1 MLKDGERLDDLEYK
15 GLEIIQHSDGY
26 CFTSDSVL
34 VANLVN
40 VKHTD
45 RVVDIG
51 TGSGIIAILIAA
63 KFLPKKVI
71 GVEIQERLAEM
82 ASRSV
87 IHNNLSDVIEIVN
100 APAQG
105 VERIIGDGYD
115 VVVTNPPYD
124 ENCKKENATEK
135 EICKSEVSLSVAE
148 CVKTAAR
155 LLKFGGLFYMVNKA
169 RRLTDVIFSMRNSGI
184 EPKKIYFIQP
194 KKDKDADTF
203 IVEGKKGGKPSVIIP
218 KPIVVYEDDGEF
230 TEFARRIYNK

>member
-82 ASRSV
+82 ATRSV

-105 VERIIGDGYD
+105 VEKIIGDGYD

-135 EICKSEVSLSVAE
+135 EICKSEVSLSAAE

-169 RRLTDVIFSMRNSGI
+169 RRLTDVIYSMRSSGI

>member
-15 GLEIIQHSDGY
+15 GLEIIQRSDGY

-82 ASRSV
+82 ATRSV
-87 IHNNLSDVIEIVN
+87 THNNLSDVIEIVN

-105 VERIIGDGYD
+105 VEKIIGDGYD
-115 VVVTNPPYD
+115 VVVANPPYD

-135 EICKSEVSLSVAE
+135 EICKSEVSLTVAE
-148 CVKTAAR
+148 CVNTAAR

-169 RRLTDVIFSMRNSGI
+169 RRLTDVIYSMRNSGI

>member
-15 GLEIIQHSDGY
+15 GLEIIQRSDGY

-45 RVVDIG
+45 KVVDIG

-82 ASRSV
+82 ATRSV

-105 VERIIGDGYD
+105 VEKIIGDGYD

-135 EICKSEVSLSVAE
+135 EICKSEVKLTVAE
-148 CVKTAAR
+148 CIKTAAR

-169 RRLTDVIFSMRNSGI
+169 RRLTDVIYSMRSCGI

>member
-105 VERIIGDGYD
+105 VEKIIGDGYD

-135 EICKSEVSLSVAE
+135 EICKSEVSLSAAE

-169 RRLTDVIFSMRNSGI
+169 RRLTDVIYSMRSSGI